1 MLYDFTQ
8 EEVKKVGD
16 IGGLIDTL
24 SDKEID
30 QVAEFVHSLLDKR
43 ERKKKQSYV
52 NMIMDFVI
60 PLLKELAETTYSSLE
75 IEQKGAAVYVL
86 LKNTKGLD
94 VSDTEQLRNLRIAL
108 SLADYVGIDKDGEWV
123 QLNLVFW
130 MGKK

>member
-52 NMIMDFVI
+52 NLIMDFVI

-86 LKNTKGLD
+86 PKNTKGLD